1 MAFNKQAVLNDT
13 GSRLLFTY
21 LSSLSDIVPL
31 NRVLVSRK
39 L

>member
-13 GSRLLFTY
+13 GSTLLFTY